1 LGKAL
6 NVKVKIGQ
14 SSELDVVASLLDN
27 FAKSVAIYICTA
39 DDHDD
44 ILSLAVFAELFQAC

>member
-1 LGKAL
+1 MGKAP

-14 SSELDVVASLLDN
+14 SSELDVVVSLLDN
-27 FAKSVAIYICTA
+27 FAKSVTIYICTA

-44 ILSLAVFAELFQAC
+44 ILPPAVFVELFQAC